1 MIEGLVDNEVLPGN
15 LRKDTIER
23 TDDIPLF
30 VEEMTQALL
39 EAGAE
44 RRGKADDCGRSVC
57 SAGSPREPARFPRG
71 TARSARGAPPRKWRK
86 SAQRLGMSF
95 PCSAWGG
102 RGEARVG
109 AQFSSR
115 PAHYSRFAIST
126 VGRWR
131 FEI

>member
-1 MIEGLVDNEVLPGN
+1 MIEGLVNNEVLPGN

-30 VEEMTQALL
+30 VEQMTKALL

-44 RRGKADDCGRSVC
+44 SAARQTTAAVPSV
-57 SAGSPREPARFPRG
+57 ALAVPASLHASLV
-71 TARSARGAPPRKWRK
+71 ARLDRLGAPRQGSGK
-86 SAQRLGMSF
+86 SAQRLSMSF

>member
-30 VEEMTQALL
+30 VEQMTKALL

-44 RRGKADDCGRSVC
+44 
-57 SAGSPREPARFPRG
+57 SAARQTTAAVPSAALAVPASLHASLV
-71 TARSARGAPPRKWRK
+71 ARLDRLGAPRQGSGK